1 MNISSS
7 RLPLLLAGLPLR
19 LALTLAAAIAAAS
32 VWDITFGVREALAL
46 TLLSVSL
53 RALIRLQCGFKDSL
67 GSNSDF
73 TLLFNNFKSEIKYA
87 LGFMTVLYLAEFPIA
102 RSVVLTFIV
111 LNMIIQFIPFCV
123 SQMIFVTR
131 KGKSGLPGSGAPGLT
146 NNSQS
151 DAASRTALVY
161 GTGRKG
167 KLVVD
172 MLLTNPH
179 SDITPIGF
187 IDPHASGLWS
197 YRDTPLIGG
206 LKALRET
213 ILNRQV
219 DLLFIAA
226 EHKDLQHSQ
235 AVFDIAERMGVPVCV
250 MPHIYQ
256 STVSECRLKMF
267 NGRPALVYSSAK
279 EEGLSTVVKEILD
292 KLIAGAALI
301 IVSPLMALTAAL
313 IKMTSTGPVLF
324 RQTRLGINGAPFTLF
339 KFRSM
344 TADAEQRK
352 DALAGSN
359 EMSGPV
365 FKIKHDPRITPVGR
379 FIRKYS
385 IDELPQLL
393 NVLRGDMSLVGPRP
407 ALPDEVSRFETWQR
421 RKLAVKPGVTCTW
434 QVSGRNVIDFDDWM
448 KLDLE
453 YIDNWSLWLDT
464 KILARTIPT
473 VLKGAGQ

>member
-7 RLPLLLAGLPLR
+7 RLSLFLAGAPLR
-19 LALTLAAAIAAAS
+19 LALTLLAALGAAS
-32 VWDITFGVREALAL
+32 IWEAPFGVREILGLA
-46 TLLSVSL
+46 LLSVCL
-53 RALIRLQCGFKDSL
+53 RLLIHLQCGFKDCL
-67 GSNSDF
+67 GANNDF
-73 TLLFNNFKSEIKYA
+73 TLLFNNLKNEIKYA
-87 LGFMTVLYLAEFPIA
+87 LGVMTVLYLAQYPIG
-102 RSVVLTFIV
+102 RSVVLTFIG
-111 LNMIIQFIPFCV
+111 LNLIIQFLPFYV
-123 SQMIFVTR
+123 SQLILVAR
-131 KGKSGLPGSGAPGLT
+131 REKSNLPDSAALGLHNAHT
-146 NNSQS
+146 
-151 DAASRTALVY
+151 ASRTALVY
-161 GTGRKG
+161 GIGAKG
-167 KLVVD
+167 KHVVD
-172 MLLTNPH
+172 MLLTNPQ
-179 SDITPIGF
+179 SDIAPIGF

-206 LKALRET
+206 LKALREI

-219 DLLFIAA
+219 DLLFMAA

-235 AVFDIAERMGVPVCV
+235 AVFDVAESMGVPICV

-267 NGRPALVYSSAK
+267 NGQPALVYSSAK
-279 EEGLSTVVKEILD
+279 EEGLSTIVKVTLD

-301 IVSPLMALTAAL
+301 LVSPLMALIAAL
-313 IKMTSTGPVLF
+313 IKITSKGPVLF
-324 RQTRLGINGAPFTLF
+324 KQTRLGINGTPFTTL

-344 TADAEQRK
+344 TEDAEELK
-352 DALAGSN
+352 EGLMGAN

-365 FKIKHDPRITPVGR
+365 FKIKHDPRITPVGK

-385 IDELPQLL
+385 IDELPQLF
-393 NVLRGDMSLVGPRP
+393 NVLRGEMSLVGPRP
-407 ALPDEVSRFETWQR
+407 ALPEEVSRFAPWQR

-434 QVSGRNVIDFDDWM
+434 QVSGRNKIGFEEWM

-473 VLKGAGQ
+473 ALKGTGQ